1 MNTFVAISH
10 CSSVHV
16 TLMVFLSQ
24 LPIVKNSIKHQIDT
38 QLPPA
43 SLLKLLIIKSDNK
56 TEIEESPDTDPAL
69 STADYQDKITCWLT
83 DCWLVAWIVSSQGSS
98 RAGCEAV
105 VVVVAPTP
113 HPCRLG
119 PVIDS
124 SGVLPCSTEM
134 WAVSWASPFLSDHP
148 TSTAVTG
155 NIDLSSPSDSELL
168 LLLWN
173 FSRPASRVSNQ

>member
-24 LPIVKNSIKHQIDT
+24 LPIVKNSIRHQIDT

-69 STADYQDKITCWLT
+69 STADYQDKITC
-83 DCWLVAWIVSSQGSS
+83 
-98 RAGCEAV
+98 
-105 VVVVAPTP
+105 
-113 HPCRLG
+113 
-119 PVIDS
+119 
-124 SGVLPCSTEM
+124 
-134 WAVSWASPFLSDHP
+134 
-148 TSTAVTG
+148 
-155 NIDLSSPSDSELL
+155 
-168 LLLWN
+168 
-173 FSRPASRVSNQ
+173 